1 MKRITVPDIIS
12 RKGKEKITSLTAY
25 DYITARI
32 LDEGGVDIIL
42 VGDSASMV
50 MQGNDSTIP
59 ITMDEMIYHTKLVSR
74 AVKRALVVGD
84 MPFGSYQASISDGV
98 RNAVRFMKEGG
109 AHAVKVEGG
118 MEVLELVERLT
129 SFGIPV
135 MGHIGLM
142 PQRVHQIGGYKLVKD
157 ESMIEVAKALE
168 EAGVF
173 AIVLEKVPSEIAKK
187 ITESISV
194 PTIGIGAGPHVDGQV
209 LVFHDVVGLS
219 GMRLKF
225 VRQYVDGHSIFLNA
239 VRRFVED
246 VKEGLFPS
254 KEESYE

>member
-1 MKRITVPDIIS
+1 MKRITVPDIVA

-32 LDEGGVDIIL
+32 ADEGGVDIIL

-50 MQGNDSTIP
+50 VQGNESTIP
-59 ITMDEMIYHTKLVSR
+59 ITMDEMIYHTRIVSR

-84 MPFGSYQASISDGV
+84 MPFGSYQVSISEGIG
-98 RNAVRFMKEGG
+98 NAVRFMKEGG

-118 MEVLELVERLT
+118 MEVIDLVERLT

-142 PQRVHQIGGYKLVKD
+142 PQRVHQMGGYKLVRD
-157 ESMIEVAKALE
+157 EALVEVAKALE
-168 EAGVF
+168 EAGAF
-173 AIVLEKVPSEIAKK
+173 ALVLEKVPVDIAQRV
-187 ITESISV
+187 TESVSI

-209 LVFHDVVGLS
+209 LVFHDIVGLS
-219 GMRLKF
+219 GMKLKF
-225 VRQYVDGHSIFLNA
+225 ARRYVDGYAIFLDA

-246 VKEGLFPS
+246 VREGLFPS
-254 KEESYE
+254 EEESYG

>member
-1 MKRITVPDIIS
+1 MKRITVPDIVA

-25 DYITARI
+25 DYITAKI

-59 ITMDEMIYHTKLVSR
+59 ITMDEMIYHTRIVSR

-84 MPFGSYQASISDGV
+84 MPFGSYQESISEGV

-118 MEVLELVERLT
+118 MEVLDLVERLT

-142 PQRVHQIGGYKLVKD
+142 PQRVHQLGGYKLVKD
-157 ESMIEVAKALE
+157 EGLVEVAKALE

-173 AIVLEKVPSEIAKK
+173 AIVLEKVPVDIARR
-187 ITESISV
+187 ITESVSV

-209 LVFHDVVGLS
+209 LVFHDIVGLS
-219 GMRLKF
+219 GMKLKF
-225 VRQYVDGHSIFLNA
+225 VRQYVDGYSIFLDA

-246 VKEGLFPS
+246 VREGLFPS
-254 KEESYE
+254 EEESYG

>member
-209 LVFHDVVGLS
+209 LVFHDIVGLS

-225 VRQYVDGHSIFLNA
+225 VRQYVDGYSIFLNA

>member
-1 MKRITVPDIIS
+1 VKRITVPDIIS

>member
-118 MEVLELVERLT
+118 VEVLELVERLT

-187 ITESISV
+187 ITESVSV

-209 LVFHDVVGLS
+209 LVFHDIVGLS
-219 GMRLKF
+219 GMKLKF
-225 VRQYVDGHSIFLNA
+225 VRQYVDGYSIFLNA

>member
-1 MKRITVPDIIS
+1 MKRITVPDIIAK
-12 RKGKEKITSLTAY
+12 KGREKITSLTAY
-25 DYITARI
+25 DYITAKI

-59 ITMDEMIYHTKLVSR
+59 ITMDEMIYHTRMVSR
-74 AVKRALVVGD
+74 AVSRALVVGD
-84 MPFGSYQASISDGV
+84 MPFGSYQVSISEGISS
-98 RNAVRFMKEGG
+98 AVRFMKEGG

-118 MEVLELVERLT
+118 MEVVELVERLT

-142 PQRVHQIGGYKLVKD
+142 PQRVHYLGGYRLVRD
-157 ESMIEVAKALE
+157 ENMVELAKALE
-168 EAGVF
+168 AAGAF
-173 AIVLEKVPSEIAKK
+173 AIVLEKVPVDMART
-187 ITESISV
+187 ITESVSV

-209 LVFHDVVGLS
+209 LVFHDIVGLS
-219 GMRLKF
+219 GMKLKF
-225 VRQYVDGHSIFLNA
+225 VRQYVDGYSIFLDA

-246 VKEGLFPS
+246 VREGLFPS
-254 KEESYE
+254 EEESYG

>member
-1 MKRITVPDIIS
+1 
-12 RKGKEKITSLTAY
+12 
-25 DYITARI
+25 
-32 LDEGGVDIIL
+32 
-42 VGDSASMV
+42 
-50 MQGNDSTIP
+50 
-59 ITMDEMIYHTKLVSR
+59 
-74 AVKRALVVGD
+74 
-84 MPFGSYQASISDGV
+84 
-98 RNAVRFMKEGG
+98 
-109 AHAVKVEGG
+109 

-142 PQRVHQIGGYKLVKD
+142 PQRIHQIGGYKLVKD

-173 AIVLEKVPSEIAKK
+173 AIVLEKVPSEIAKR

-194 PTIGIGAGPHVDGQV
+194 PTIGIGAGPYVDGQV
-209 LVFHDVVGLS
+209 LVFHDIVGLS
-219 GMRLKF
+219 GMKLKF
-225 VRQYVDGHSIFLNA
+225 VRQYVDGYSIFLNA